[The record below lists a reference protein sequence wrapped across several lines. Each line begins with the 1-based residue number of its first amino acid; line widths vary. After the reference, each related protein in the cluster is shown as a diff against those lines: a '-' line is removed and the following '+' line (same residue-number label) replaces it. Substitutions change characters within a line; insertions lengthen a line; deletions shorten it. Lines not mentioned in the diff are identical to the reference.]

1 MDWNIQSKAC
11 FTIITLIM
19 DHLLKPPLDSN
30 KESLCEDSLV
40 TFLAPSQAITDTVIV
55 QYKERINNIARR
67 FFHLLL
73 RYRRFEK
80 AYLLAV
86 DINSRDLFMD
96 LHFIAQELGEM
107 ALA

>member
-1 MDWNIQSKAC
+1 
-11 FTIITLIM
+11 M
-19 DHLLKPPLDSN
+19 DHLLKPSLDTN
-30 KESLCEDSLV
+30 KESLCEESLV
-40 TFLAPSQAITDTVIV
+40 TSLAPSQAITDTVTV
-55 QYKERINNIARR
+55 QYEERINIARR